1 MSVKESY
8 AGKINRKLNKKL
20 HVIDVAAG
28 RAPADLVLKNATY
41 VNVFSNELCHGDI
54 AVAEGL
60 IVGMGEYHGKVEV
73 DVSGKLVLPGFIDAH
88 IHLESSL
95 VSPTEFAKAVLPHGT
110 TTVITDPHEIANVM
124 GTDGIEYMLQA
135 TEDLPVDVRFMLP
148 SCVPATPLDESG
160 ANLDY
165 RAIDSFYDHPRVQGL
180 AEMMNYVGV
189 VNGDGQVV
197 EKIVASQAHH
207 KKIDGHAP
215 GLSGKDLNAYIAAG
229 VYSDHECSD
238 MEDAMNKLRLGQY
251 IMIREGTAARNLEA
265 LMPLLTSQYVDR
277 CMFCTDDK
285 HPNDLLEKGH
295 IDYIVKKAISL
306 GADPIVAVKAACHN
320 AARYFLLNNR
330 GAIAPG
336 YLGDFVII
344 DDFQHFEIEMVYKR
358 GVLMYDGQLRDFPA
372 PEIDPYL
379 VKRAHDTF
387 HVAHLTAEDFSDGR
401 PHAVIGMIPGEIV
414 TQDAGYADH
423 ADPEQDILKIA
434 VIERHKNTHHIG
446 LGYIKGYGLKRGA
459 VATSISHDSH
469 NIIVVGATDEDM
481 AAAANRIVENRGG
494 ITVME
499 NGQVLG
505 EVTLSIAGIMSDD
518 SLVMVNSALEDAKDE
533 AFGLGVSRGI
543 DPFMTLSFMALPVI
557 PSLRI
562 TTRGVFD
569 VSSQRYIWP
578 PHPPHSVIPPE
589 PSAPGYHI
597 SMKEGT
603 PQRPPSFHRT
613 ILTSPY
619 RRR

>member
-160 ANLDY
+160 AILDY

-180 AEMMNYVGV
+180 AEMMNFVGAI
-189 VNGDGQVV
+189 NGDEQTV
-197 EKIVASQAHH
+197 EKIVAAQAHH

-215 GLSGKDLNAYIAAG
+215 DLQGNDLNAYIAAG
-229 VYSDHECSD
+229 VYSDHECHD
-238 MEDAMNKLRLGQY
+238 VKDAIAKLERGQF

-265 LMPLLTSQYVDR
+265 LMPLLTGKYADR

-306 GADPIVAVKAACHN
+306 GADPITAVKVACHN

-330 GAIAPG
+330 GGISPG
-336 YLGDFVII
+336 YLADFVII
-344 DDFQHFEIEMVYKR
+344 DNFQNFNIEQVYKK
-358 GVLMYDGQLRDFPA
+358 GVLMVDHGEIQDFPS
-372 PEIDPYL
+372 PEIEPYL
-379 VKRAHDTF
+379 VERAHKTF
-387 HVAHLTAEDFSDGR
+387 HVAALTAEDFVEKR
-401 PHAVIGMIPGEIV
+401 PRGIIGMVDGEITTV
-414 TQDAGYADH
+414 DAGYSDRI
-423 ADPEQDILKIA
+423 DVEYDVLKIA
-434 VIERHKNTHHIG
+434 VVERHKNTHHIG
-446 LGYIKGYGLKRGA
+446 IGYIQGYGLKSGA

-469 NIIVVGATDEDM
+469 NIIVVGTNETDM
-481 AAAANRIVENRGG
+481 AAAVNRVVELNGG
-494 ITVME
+494 IVVWDG
-499 NGQVLG
+499 GQSVA
-505 EVTLSIAGIMSDD
+505 EVPLAIAGIMSDEP
-518 SLVMVNSALEDAKDE
+518 LVTVNEKLETAKD
-533 AFGLGVSRGI
+533 AAHKLGVNPGI

-569 VSSQRYIWP
+569 VTTQSY
-578 PHPPHSVIPPE
+578 V
-589 PSAPGYHI
+589 
-597 SMKEGT
+597 
-603 PQRPPSFHRT
+603 
-613 ILTSPY
+613 
-619 RRR
+619 